1 MPAVVRA
8 LMLERW
14 LLYVLRAGPNPFSK
28 RRRVEPFAFRLSAF
42 KVFGGGIVGR
52 VRGFDGDGFDL
63 FGGAF
68 GLQRRGFGIFG
79 NVGSQ
84 NVRPFIGRALFN
96 GGGIVGFDCGKRF
109 RWSFCLRAR
118 VMLGGT
124 E

>member
-1 MPAVVRA
+1 MARGNA
-8 LMLERW
+8 GEAGNGGHSRSRFQSDG
-14 LLYVLRAGPNPFSK
+14 VLS
-28 RRRVEPFAFRLSAF
+28 RLRF
-42 KVFGGGIVGR
+42 DHQRDFVFGVGIVGR

-96 GGGIVGFDCGKRF
+96 WGGIFCFDWGRDSTHSVSDCAFAVAGSLGRWVGTD
-109 RWSFCLRAR
+109 
-118 VMLGGT
+118 
-124 E
+124 